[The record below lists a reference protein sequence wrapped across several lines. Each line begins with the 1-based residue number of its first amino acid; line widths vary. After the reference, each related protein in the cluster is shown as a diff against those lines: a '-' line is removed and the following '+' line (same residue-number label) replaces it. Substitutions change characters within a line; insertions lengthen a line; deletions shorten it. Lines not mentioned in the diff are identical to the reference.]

1 MLHCNLAAKMQR
13 AFSALVATPAR
24 RTALAVAALTL
35 LVLLPFA
42 GNYGAWDPWET
53 HYGEVARQMLA
64 RNDFISLWWPGSPL
78 DHAPRGEF
86 WSKPVLTFWLEA
98 LSLKLAGIQW
108 SGARADELVTSWR
121 AEWALRMPSL
131 LLAMASIAA
140 VFDDAAPARLAPRRR
155 HRRRH
160 PRLVAR
166 VDPDR
171 APGDDRHAVR
181 RADDHRALP
190 RRAGAARSAARRR
203 SRRCRAASWRALS
216 WPHAP
221 AFYGFAALFIATTA
235 TQLLIDSIQL
245 RWRVSPTL
253 DPARP
258 RADAAVHRRAS
269 SARFGGRPTR
279 RPAAS
284 STSSARGSC
293 ARWRRWPRAPPASR
307 CPRSRSS
314 LYLVCAGRWRDIF
327 RLELVRGGLVFVACG
342 IPWWHAMLIRHGRPF
357 WNELIGDNYVNRAAG
372 RNGDRG
378 TFEYY
383 LQWVAYG
390 MFPWSGIAAVGSVAS
405 FLAPKS
411 PRGALARF
419 ALVWLAVDVATI
431 TLVNTKFHHYSLPA
445 LPAIAILAALFLDD
459 VLTAPKRWH
468 AVALG
473 LIAVPLT
480 FACGRD
486 LAAYP
491 PRFLWMF
498 DYDYVLVPGTGRPW
512 PSTTI
517 YGNRY
522 EYGSLLW
529 VLGLFATA
537 AVAAFTVVVA
547 RRYATQTASA
557 DVDDAA
563 APSPPPLGRVYALAG
578 AFVMAL
584 VIAIAA
590 GPSTPNGAAPS
601 LSPWLWLVPAMPML
615 VALVYV
621 GRSVRLG
628 ALIPLAAVA
637 VVYGAFLLDRYL
649 PDLGPHWSQKHVI
662 AAVLRASHRP
672 RRAAHRLQPLLARR
686 ELLHAQRDLLAVG
699 ARRKM
704 GVGRAATSVAGA
716 VVPAAQGLAHLHP
729 PRAPSPRAGARHPA
743 DRLAPGRQDRR
754 RQQQQAIAGGS
765 QDLAAA
771 RRRTKMRPCAPPS

>member
-1 MLHCNLAAKMQR
+1 MLHCNLRRKMQR

-35 LVLLPFA
+35 LVLIPFA

-98 LSLKLAGIQW
+98 ISLKVAGIEW
-108 SGARADELVTSWR
+108 AGARADELVTSWR

-140 VFDDAAPARLAPRRR
+140 VFTTLRRLASRRAAAISAVILVSSPEWILIARQAMTDMPFVAPMTIALCLGALALLDPQLTDEAPLPRRR
-155 HRRRH
+155 
-160 PRLVAR
+160 
-166 VDPDR
+166 
-171 APGDDRHAVR
+171 
-181 RADDHRALP
+181 
-190 RRAGAARSAARRR
+190 
-203 SRRCRAASWRALS
+203 WRALS

-245 RWRVSPTL
+245 RLRVSPTL
-253 DPARP
+253 IVPGVVPMLPYIATFLG
-258 RADAAVHRRAS
+258 ALIWSTYAT
-269 SARFGGRPTR
+269 TR
-279 RPAAS
+279 RELYLLSAWLLCALASLAKGPAGLAL
-284 STSSARGSC
+284 
-293 ARWRRWPRAPPASR
+293 PAITLA
-307 CPRSRSS
+307 

-327 RLELVRGGLVFVACG
+327 RLQLVRGGLVFIACG
-342 IPWWHAMLIRHGRPF
+342 VPWWHAMLIRHGRPF

-378 TFEYY
+378 TWEYY

-419 ALVWLAVDVATI
+419 ALVWLAVDIGTI

-445 LPAIAILAALFLDD
+445 LPAIAILAALFVDD

-473 LIAVPLT
+473 LVAVPLT
-480 FACGRD
+480 FACARD

-512 PSTTI
+512 PLTTI

-547 RRYATQTASA
+547 RRYAATAKGG
-557 DVDDAA
+557 DVAA
-563 APSPPPLGRVYALAG
+563 ADDDSAAAPPPLGRVYALAG

-590 GPSTPNGAAPS
+590 GPSTPHGAAPS
-601 LSPWLWLVPAMPML
+601 LSPWLWLIPATPML

-621 GRSVRLG
+621 ARSVRLG
-628 ALIPLAAVA
+628 ALIPLAVVA
-637 VVYGAFLLDRYL
+637 VLYGAFLLDRYL

-662 AAVLRASHRP
+662 ASYY
-672 RRAAHRLQPLLARR
+672 AHRTGPEEPLIVYNLYWRGENFYTRNEVYSQSEPGEKWAWVEPHNLSPGLWFQRHKGSR
-686 ELLHAQRDLLAVG
+686 IFILLE
-699 ARRKM
+699 
-704 GVGRAATSVAGA
+704 
-716 VVPAAQGLAHLHP
+716 
-729 PRAPSPRAGARHPA
+729 RH
-743 DRLAPGRQDRR
+743 RLEQVRGILPIASRQDVKIVDDSNNKLLLVEVR
-754 RQQQQAIAGGS
+754 I
-765 QDLAAA
+765 
-771 RRRTKMRPCAPPS
+771 